1 MQGASEA
8 DHRLSVASF
17 PALLVLLGSQE
28 RWKCSAGRVEDKWL
42 VTRPHASLDLELSTG
57 WRGDDD
63 PRLVLTLDAAGH
75 VKKSRH
81 AVLSGVL
88 SLRFPVAG
96 GGQSSSAH
104 CDTAP

>member
-1 MQGASEA
+1 MAICMSIKA
-8 DHRLSVASF
+8 ICPRF
-17 PALLVLLGSQE
+17 P
-28 RWKCSAGRVEDKWL
+28 
-42 VTRPHASLDLELSTG
+42 
-57 WRGDDD
+57 
-63 PRLVLTLDAAGH
+63 VLTLDAAGH

-104 CDTAP
+104 CDTAS